1 MFDIGFPELLLVS
14 IVALLVFGPE
24 RLPEVLR
31 TLGGWIGS
39 AKRSFGNLK
48 AEIERE
54 VGADDIRR
62 DLHNNRVMEEVR
74 QMEQQM
80 RGSRDEVE
88 EMLGKGWGREETP
101 LDGASARPAD
111 RAEDEAADR
120 ADDAGL
126 EKSGIG
132 GQHPV
137 DAPER
142 SDGDATGD
150 DSTDGRD
157 GDRPPR

>member
-1 MFDIGFPELLLVS
+1 MFDIGFPELLLIS

-39 AKRSFGNLK
+39 AKRSFGNLR

-74 QMEQQM
+74 QLQQQM

-88 EMLGKGWGREETP
+88 EMLGTGWNR
-101 LDGASARPAD
+101 DGSPSTGADAD
-111 RAEDEAADR
+111 RDAAADR

-126 EKSGIG
+126 EKPADDA
-132 GQHPV
+132 QTPV
-137 DAPER
+137 DPAQR
-142 SDGDATGD
+142 GD
-150 DSTDGRD
+150 DPGDDAPRD
-157 GDRPPR
+157 DPGGDRPAG

>member
-1 MFDIGFPELLLVS
+1 MFDIGFPEILLVS

-74 QMEQQM
+74 ELEQQM

-88 EMLGKGWGREETP
+88 EMLGKGWSRGEGPTSGP
-101 LDGASARPAD
+101 SAESPD
-111 RAEDEAADR
+111 RAGDEAADR

-126 EKSGIG
+126 EKSGDDG
-132 GQHPV
+132 REPV
-137 DAPER
+137 DPPDRGADG
-142 SDGDATGD
+142 SDDAGRED
-150 DSTDGRD
+150 RD
-157 GDRPPR
+157 GERPPR